1 MGEYL
6 ELFLVFF
13 KIGLFSFGGGYAML
27 SMLSKELCQ
36 KRNYCSNEELLDY
49 YAIGQVTPGII
60 SVNVATFI
68 GYKKKGIMG
77 AIFATLGLIL
87 PSVIIISLLSKIL
100 EEYVNDNNFIH
111 ILNGIKLGVVVLMLD
126 AIIKLG
132 KSALTKPLQ
141 FIIYL
146 SVIFLVLLLNI
157 KSIFVVLIILFLGV
171 LFRHA

>member
-6 ELFLVFF
+6 ELFAVFF

-27 SMLSKELCQ
+27 TMLSKELCQ
-36 KRNYCSNEELLDY
+36 KKQYCSNEELLDY

-87 PSVIIISLLSKIL
+87 PSIIIISMLSNVL
-100 EEYVNDNNFIH
+100 EKYVDNTNFIH
-111 ILNGIKLGVVVLMLD
+111 ILNGIKLGVIVLMFD

-132 KSALTKPLQ
+132 SKAITKPIQL
-141 FIIYL
+141 IIYL
-146 SVIFLVLLLNI
+146 SVIFLVLFLNI
-157 KSIFVVLIILFLGV
+157 KSIFVILTILFLGV
-171 LFRHA
+171 LFKHA